1 MPAAVPFKGAVCATL
16 CKSAVQGTDV
26 IAHRSHDSVFRVLF
40 LVTKAQINVRRLDRV
55 LLFSKRS
62 IFIRIIINSTL

>member
-1 MPAAVPFKGAVCATL
+1 MPAAVPFKGAVYSTR
-16 CKSAVQGTDV
+16 CKLAVQGADA
-26 IAHRSHDSVFRVLF
+26 IPHRSHDSIFRVLF